1 MAKAL
6 SLSHAIAIGRTGRRL
21 HLYRALLDCGSH
33 DGRRPH
39 PGTTAALWDRIDTL
53 RADGGASDEIRLL
66 EGLSV
71 EVHRLDQSLRDAVED
86 AGEELMP
93 RVRIAA
99 LTREWLAY
107 APLRG

>member
-1 MAKAL
+1 M
-6 SLSHAIAIGRTGRRL
+6 

-39 PGTTAALWDRIDTL
+39 PGTPAALWDRIDSL
-53 RADGGASDEIRLL
+53 RATGGARDEIRLL
-66 EGLSV
+66 EDLSI
-71 EVHRLDQSLRDAVED
+71 EVHMLDQSLRAWVPDVED
-86 AGEELMP
+86 ERMP

-107 APLRG
+107 APLQG